1 MKHTLDSAISN
12 MPVKGF
18 LDLSEFQIPQGE
30 DLVKAILEL
39 KKEKNA
45 VILAHYYQPGEIQSG
60 RPGPRRR
67 TGEQPPAAGP
77 HDWSARCSRRHRPT
91 TSQGLRRGR
100 GMLFSL
106 LPCQQPSA

>member
-39 KKEKNA
+39 KKEKM
-45 VILAHYYQPGEIQSG
+45 
-60 RPGPRRR
+60 R
-67 TGEQPPAAGP
+67 
-77 HDWSARCSRRHRPT
+77 
-91 TSQGLRRGR
+91 
-100 GMLFSL
+100 
-106 LPCQQPSA
+106 

>member
-45 VILAHYYQPGEIQSG
+45 VILAHYYQPAKFKILQIISEI
-60 RPGPRRR
+60 
-67 TGEQPPAAGP
+67 
-77 HDWSARCSRRHRPT
+77 
-91 TSQGLRRGR
+91 
-100 GMLFSL
+100 LFNWL
-106 LPCQQPSA
+106 ELQKKQMQI